1 LRGYRQATP
10 SHLGSP
16 FPSAAG
22 RFRFDRFNSEVR
34 FELKDRRV
42 EVFQVLH
49 HAAQGFVGLLDIAG
63 KLDAAFD

>member
-1 LRGYRQATP
+1 M
-10 SHLGSP
+10 
-16 FPSAAG
+16 
-22 RFRFDRFNSEVR
+22 

-49 HAAQGFVGLLDIAG
+49 HAAQGFVRLLDIAG